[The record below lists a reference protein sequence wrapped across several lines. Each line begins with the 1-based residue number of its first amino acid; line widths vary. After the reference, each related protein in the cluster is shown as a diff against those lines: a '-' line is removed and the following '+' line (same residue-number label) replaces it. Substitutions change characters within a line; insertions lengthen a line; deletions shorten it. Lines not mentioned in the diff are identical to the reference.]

1 MLYYIS
7 EHRSW
12 KVVVKYAVEKN
23 RKYDDIVLHY
33 SKDSIDIFTKIWMI
47 RNVQHEP

>member
-12 KVVVKYAVEKN
+12 KVVVKYAVGKN
-23 RKYDDIVLHY
+23 RKYDDIVL
-33 SKDSIDIFTKIWMI
+33 
-47 RNVQHEP
+47 Q